1 MAVQGFFSPDK
12 KSRMA
17 GEKEN
22 RVALGGDNLGSVGAI
37 TAVGAIGSLGI
48 KGIKSAIEGGKR
60 LKENIERR
68 VNPDR
73 ETSFFSPRGNEIAQ
87 IASSVISNLR
97 VGSPEVRIANVKS
110 YTGSDTKPYAPDRVG
125 DYIRDSETRPSYTPE
140 KDTGYGSSLE
150 KSIDNLDRFDRKF
163 YNIDKET
170 KEYGVPMSKEEKRVT
185 TAYTLTNPDKNYWSS
200 SYKFSDTNSIKF
212 NLIMINTKI

>member
-60 LKENIERR
+60 LK
-68 VNPDR
+68 
-73 ETSFFSPRGNEIAQ
+73 
-87 IASSVISNLR
+87 
-97 VGSPEVRIANVKS
+97 
-110 YTGSDTKPYAPDRVG
+110 
-125 DYIRDSETRPSYTPE
+125 
-140 KDTGYGSSLE
+140 
-150 KSIDNLDRFDRKF
+150 
-163 YNIDKET
+163 
-170 KEYGVPMSKEEKRVT
+170 
-185 TAYTLTNPDKNYWSS
+185 
-200 SYKFSDTNSIKF
+200 
-212 NLIMINTKI
+212 